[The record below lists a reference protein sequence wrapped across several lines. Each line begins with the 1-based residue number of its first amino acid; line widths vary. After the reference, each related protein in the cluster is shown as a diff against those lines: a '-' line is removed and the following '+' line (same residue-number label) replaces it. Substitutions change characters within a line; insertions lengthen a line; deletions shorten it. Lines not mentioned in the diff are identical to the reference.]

1 MKSARGT
8 KYESLNYLA
17 PPKSKRSLEN
27 KPEERFHLIFKK
39 RLYIS
44 SGLFPPAIFLAFLD
58 PWNLLGSKRERERD
72 SLESAEISIVG
83 SRGVERGCR
92 NVPLYRRFW
101 KETRCFGKKHI
112 GNHRGVRVTQ
122 TSLLPFVF
130 LNKGVDALAE
140 IEGTMRFSINLLL
153 SNEDLDI
160 WIFKSWIGIE
170 F

>member
-44 SGLFPPAIFLAFLD
+44 SGLFPLFSSPSWIHEIYLD
-58 PWNLLGSKRERERD
+58 PRERERERD

-92 NVPLYRRFW
+92 NVPLYRRF
-101 KETRCFGKKHI
+101 
-112 GNHRGVRVTQ
+112 
-122 TSLLPFVF
+122 
-130 LNKGVDALAE
+130 
-140 IEGTMRFSINLLL
+140 
-153 SNEDLDI
+153 
-160 WIFKSWIGIE
+160 
-170 F
+170 